1 MIIKVCGMRDL
12 ANIEALQQL
21 DIDFMG
27 IIKYPKSKRFV
38 DAGQSKKIEQLT
50 MNKGT
55 VGVYVNATF
64 EEILQDI
71 IPLQLDVV
79 QLHGDEDSA
88 FAKAIL
94 ELDLKVFKAIQI
106 TPEFDFSNLTAWQEL
121 AAEYPGKFFFLFDT
135 ATKDYGGSGEQFDW
149 STLDAYKGNV
159 PFLLSGGLGPKDATS
174 IKSLKHDQL
183 LGIDLNS
190 RFEKSPGLK
199 NIEELTTF
207 IKQIRA

>member
-1 MIIKVCGMRDL
+1 MIIKVCGMRNVE
-12 ANIEALQQL
+12 NIEALQEL

-38 DAGQSKKIEQLT
+38 NATQASKIEQVT

-64 EEILQDI
+64 QEIIKDI

-79 QLHGDEDSA
+79 QLHGDEEPA

-106 TPEFDFSNLTAWQEL
+106 TPDFNFASLEPWQTLAEEFS
-121 AAEYPGKFFFLFDT
+121 GKFFFLFDT
-135 ATKDYGGSGEQFDW
+135 ATKDYGGSGKQFDW
-149 STLDAYKGNV
+149 SKLEEYKGSV
-159 PFLLSGGLGPKDATS
+159 PFLLSGGLGPNDSKAV
-174 IKSLKHDQL
+174 KKLKHQML
-183 LGIDLNS
+183 LGVDLNS
-190 RFEKSPGLK
+190 KFETEPGLK
-199 NIEELTTF
+199 NIEDLKKF
-207 IKQIRA
+207 IKEIRA

>member
-1 MIIKVCGMRDL
+1 MRDIE
-12 ANIEALQQL
+12 NIEALQQL

-27 IIKYPKSKRFV
+27 IIKYPRSKRFV
-38 DAGQSKKIEQLT
+38 DGIQSQRIEQLI

-55 VGVYVNATF
+55 VGVYVNASF
-64 EEILQDI
+64 QDIIKDI

-79 QLHGDEDSA
+79 QLHGDEDIA

-106 TPEFDFSNLTAWQEL
+106 TPDFDFAGLQPWNEL
-121 AAEYPGKFFFLFDT
+121 ASEFPGKFFFLFDT
-135 ATKDYGGSGEQFDW
+135 ATKDYGGSGKQFDW
-149 STLDAYKGNV
+149 KKLEKYTGEV
-159 PFLLSGGLGPKDATS
+159 PFLLSGGIGPDDA
-174 IKSLKHDQL
+174 KKVKHLKHNMF

-190 RFEKSPGLK
+190 RFETEPGLK
-199 NIEELTTF
+199 NIENIKTF